1 MWILLFGPIFALLPR
16 RWRRSLPF
24 HDAVHWHSAVIVSG
38 IVETVVAIGALMVWY
53 SYSVTTWVS
62 RMLDNAL
69 SQSAPT
75 GITDHE
81 VGFAGLLIVVTHPL
95 TWLIAF
101 FVVEGAVRVCGA
113 ITDNIL
119 GVFPLYLL
127 AKLSAKIRG
136 YEEPLPPGTPQF
148 EKSHVESYVDTMR
161 DKVMTSRLAKL
172 ADEVFF
178 SNSNSEE
185 LLEIHACRAKAD
197 WDPPRVVRYEDRYYR
212 LEASVRGATPRPFIY
227 KLRRLPAGVPGRTVL
242 IYAPDDVP
250 IIANR

>member
-16 RWRRSLPF
+16 RWRRALPF
-24 HDAVHWHSAVIVSG
+24 HDAVHWHSAAVVSG
-38 IVETVVAIGALMVWY
+38 LVESLVAIGALIVWY

-81 VGFAGLLIVVTHPL
+81 VGFAGLLIVATHPL

-101 FVVEGAVRVCGA
+101 FVVEGAVRACGG

-119 GVFPLYLL
+119 GVFPLYVL
-127 AKLSAKIRG
+127 AKLSGKLRG

-148 EKSHVESYVDTMR
+148 EKSHVASYVGTMH
-161 DKVMTSRLAKL
+161 DKVMTSRLAKIP
-172 ADEVFF
+172 DELFF

-185 LLEIHACRAKAD
+185 LLDIHASHAKAD
-197 WDPPRVVRYEDRYYR
+197 WEPPRVVRYEDRYYR
-212 LEASVRGATPRPFIY
+212 LEAAVRGSGPRPFIY